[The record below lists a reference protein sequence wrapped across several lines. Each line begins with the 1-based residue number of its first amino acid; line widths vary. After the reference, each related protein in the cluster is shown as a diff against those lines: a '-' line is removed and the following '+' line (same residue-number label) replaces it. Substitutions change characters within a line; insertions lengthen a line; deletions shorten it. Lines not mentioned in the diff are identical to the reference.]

1 MSEREVVDLTVRLGS
16 LSLRVTA
23 PVSGPTASE
32 PEPSSPASS
41 RGSFVLVNS
50 EVPATETVDCP
61 PLLRRSAPRSSPARP
76 PSASQAPNP
85 RTPKVSLG
93 SPGLPVCT
101 QESEPAPS
109 PQPLTSSCSTS
120 YPSQGFG
127 PGLSA
132 SSSSP
137 SSADL
142 SASFPPVSLAAI
154 SLGRGIADPTGF
166 RVQRAWTAGL
176 WAGAVLQG
184 RARAVAR
191 TPPLDLRNRLYIVLR
206 APGLDGPHLY
216 NNFAAYRRAV
226 QNHTTDSVSHG
237 FASLAEVRIYC
248 AGAGVAFPAEP

>member
-23 PVSGPTASE
+23 PVPGPAAPE

-50 EVPATETVDCP
+50 EAPATATVDCP
-61 PLLRRSAPRSSPARP
+61 PLLRRSAPRSSPVRP
-76 PSASQAPNP
+76 PPASQVPNP
-85 RTPKVSLG
+85 RAPKVSLG
-93 SPGLPVCT
+93 CPGLPVCT

-109 PQPLTSSCSTS
+109 PQPSTSSCPTP
-120 YPSQGFG
+120 YPLQGFG
-127 PGLSA
+127 PGSSA
-132 SSSSP
+132 PSSSP
-137 SSADL
+137 SSADP
-142 SASFPPVSLAAI
+142 SASFPPVSSAAI

-184 RARAVAR
+184 RARTVAR

-206 APGLDGPHLY
+206 APGLESPHIY
-216 NNFAAYRRAV
+216 NNFSVYRRAV
-226 QNHTTDSVSHG
+226 QDHTTDSVSHG

-248 AGAGVAFPAEP
+248 AGAGVVCPAEP